1 MEPEHRPLVAPGAAD
16 RDVLGVAR
24 LAGIN
29 HVSRHD
35 ARVSIEGGFR
45 GGELAQR
52 LGVEKPEW
60 RMEVA
65 ETFMGAYRFVAERN
79 GA

>member
-1 MEPEHRPLVAPGAAD
+1 MHLAQLPL
-16 RDVLGVAR
+16 AR

-52 LGVEKPEW
+52 LGVETPPW
-60 RMEVA
+60 RVEVT
-65 ETFMGAYRFVAERN
+65 ETFFGAYRFVAQRD
-79 GA
+79 GR